1 MVLAAAG
8 HGKIENTNSQDASE
22 ADSGDENDL
31 LTRLLKS
38 GADYAIVDVT
48 YHPAL
53 NGPDDGSSKAL
64 RKVEESLQKRL
75 AFTQDILKRALVA
88 LKEAKAQEGGLEAFQ
103 GELMASKRK
112 LKAKCLAL
120 KDQLSQAHT
129 HAAAL
134 NAELEAVQRERNS
147 AMRRLDKLRAEGIAV
162 EDEEPANDG
171 KDKAA
176 AGGASVGAG
185 ADSSAPM
192 GNGLQGDSAVS
203 SSEAED
209 GASAAGGASEG
220 DNAAAATAAAAASAI
235 ANEELEALREART
248 EAEALS
254 VARLAETEA

>member
-176 AGGASVGAG
+176 
-185 ADSSAPM
+185 
-192 GNGLQGDSAVS
+192 SAVS

-254 VARLAETEA
+254 VARLAETEALREEKVALEARVTAL